1 MALSN
6 YTDLQAAVANH
17 LHRNDLT
24 AIIPDLIALAESR
37 IARTVRVGAMENRAT
52 GTSSGQ
58 TISLPTG
65 FLELRSLQ
73 IVVGGDTK
81 SLSYITPER
90 VGSETGEP
98 QSYSIIGDNIYLHPY
113 GSYSYVL
120 TYYKKF
126 DPLATSSTNWLLTN
140 APEIYLYGTLV
151 EATPYVMDDARLAT
165 YSQLFSSAVID
176 LERSDR
182 NRKYGPAMQVVTM

>member
-1 MALSN
+1 MLLSN

-58 TISLPTG
+58 TISLPAG

-73 IVVGGDTK
+73 ITVGGDTK
-81 SLSYITPER
+81 TLKYATPENI
-90 VGSETGEP
+90 GSSEGEP
-98 QSYSIIGDNIYLHPY
+98 QFYSIIGDNIYLSPY

-120 TYYKKF
+120 NYYKKF
-126 DPLATSSTNWLLTN
+126 DPLATTATNWLLSN
-140 APEIYLYGTLV
+140 APEVYLYGTLV
-151 EATPYVMDDARLAT
+151 EAAPYVLDNELLAT
-165 YSQLFSSAVID
+165 YSQLFTSSVID

>member
-37 IARTVRVGAMENRAT
+37 IARTVRVCAMENRAT

-58 TISLPTG
+58 TIALPDG

-81 SLSYITPER
+81 SLSYIAPER
-90 VGSETGEP
+90 VGSAEGEP
-98 QSYSIIGDNIYLHPY
+98 QSYSIIGDNIYLYPY